1 MECFML
7 FRDIIR
13 RDLKLSIRRNTDVLT
28 GLIFFLLI
36 ALIFPLAAGTE
47 RDLLLKM
54 VGPVMLISALLASM
68 MSIQNIFKPDYI
80 NGYLEQM
87 MITTNS
93 FSALIA
99 VKIMMFWM
107 IFSMPLIVIA
117 SFIASTYYVTGFSI
131 FTVVLT
137 LLLSTLSLVNL
148 SAFAASLTLAIRY
161 PGALI
166 SLIVIPLSLPII
178 IFGSKAI
185 EYSILSMDNSGPLYF
200 LTGMMFFTCS
210 LGPLVTASA
219 IKISID

>member
-1 MECFML
+1 ML
-7 FRDIIR
+7 LRDIIR
-13 RDLKLSIRRNTDVLT
+13 RDVKISIRRSTDVLT

-47 RDLLLKM
+47 KDLLLKM

-99 VKIMMFWM
+99 VKIKMFWM

>member
-1 MECFML
+1 ML

-13 RDLKLSIRRNTDVLT
+13 RDLKISIRRSTDVLT

-68 MSIQNIFKPDYI
+68 MSIQNIFKPDYM
-80 NGYLEQM
+80 NGSLEQM

-107 IFSMPLIVIA
+107 IFSMPLILIA

>member
-1 MECFML
+1 ML
-7 FRDIIR
+7 LRDIIR
-13 RDLKLSIRRNTDVLT
+13 RDVKISIRRSTDVLT

-47 RDLLLKM
+47 KDLLLKI

-80 NGYLEQM
+80 NGSLEQM

-99 VKIMMFWM
+99 VKIMMFWI
-107 IFSMPLIVIA
+107 IFSMPLILIA
-117 SFIASTYYVTGFSI
+117 SFIASAYYVTGFSI

-137 LLLSTLSLVNL
+137 LVLSTLSLVNL
-148 SAFAASLTLAIRY
+148 SAFAASLTLAIRN
-161 PGALI
+161 PAALI

>member
-1 MECFML
+1 ML

-13 RDLKLSIRRNTDVLT
+13 RDLKLSIRRSTDVLT

-148 SAFAASLTLAIRY
+148 SAFAASLTLAIRF

>member
-1 MECFML
+1 ML
-7 FRDIIR
+7 FRDIIK
-13 RDLKLSIRRNTDVLT
+13 RDLKLSIRRSTDVLT

>member
-1 MECFML
+1 ML
-7 FRDIIR
+7 LRDIIR
-13 RDLKLSIRRNTDVLT
+13 RDVKISIRRSTDVLT

-47 RDLLLKM
+47 KDLLLKM

-80 NGYLEQM
+80 NGSLEQM

-107 IFSMPLIVIA
+107 IFSMPLILIA

>member
-1 MECFML
+1 ML
-7 FRDIIR
+7 LRDIIR
-13 RDLKLSIRRNTDVLT
+13 RDVKISIRRSTDVLT

-47 RDLLLKM
+47 KDLLLKM

-80 NGYLEQM
+80 NGSLEQM

-99 VKIMMFWM
+99 VKIMMFWI
-107 IFSMPLIVIA
+107 IFSMPLILIA
-117 SFIASTYYVTGFSI
+117 SFIASAYYVTGFSI
-131 FTVVLT
+131 FTVIRT
-137 LLLSTLSLVNL
+137 LVLSTLSLVNL
-148 SAFAASLTLAIRY
+148 SAFAASLTLAIRN

>member
-1 MECFML
+1 
-7 FRDIIR
+7 
-13 RDLKLSIRRNTDVLT
+13 
-28 GLIFFLLI
+28 
-36 ALIFPLAAGTE
+36 
-47 RDLLLKM
+47 
-54 VGPVMLISALLASM
+54 

-80 NGYLEQM
+80 NGSLEQM

-99 VKIMMFWM
+99 VKVMMFWI
-107 IFSMPLIVIA
+107 IFSMPLILIA
-117 SFIASTYYVTGFSI
+117 SFIASAYYVTGFSI

-137 LLLSTLSLVNL
+137 LVLSTLSLVNL
-148 SAFAASLTLAIRY
+148 SAFAASLTLAIRN

>member
-1 MECFML
+1 ML

-13 RDLKLSIRRNTDVLT
+13 RDLKLSIRRSTDVLT

>member
-1 MECFML
+1 ML

-13 RDLKLSIRRNTDVLT
+13 RDLKISIRRSTDVLT

-47 RDLLLKM
+47 KDLLLKM

-80 NGYLEQM
+80 NGTLEQM

-107 IFSMPLIVIA
+107 IFSMPLILMA
-117 SFIASTYYVTGFSI
+117 CFIVSTYYVEGFSM

-137 LLLSTLSLVNL
+137 LILSTLSLVNL
-148 SAFAASLTLAIRY
+148 SAFAASLTLAIRN

-166 SLIVIPLSLPII
+166 SIIVIP
-178 IFGSKAI
+178 
-185 EYSILSMDNSGPLYF
+185 
-200 LTGMMFFTCS
+200 
-210 LGPLVTASA
+210 
-219 IKISID
+219 

>member
-1 MECFML
+1 
-7 FRDIIR
+7 
-13 RDLKLSIRRNTDVLT
+13 
-28 GLIFFLLI
+28 
-36 ALIFPLAAGTE
+36 
-47 RDLLLKM
+47 
-54 VGPVMLISALLASM
+54 MLISALLASM

>member
-1 MECFML
+1 ML

-13 RDLKLSIRRNTDVLT
+13 RDLKLSIRRSTDVLT

-80 NGYLEQM
+80 NGSLEQM

>member
-1 MECFML
+1 ML

-148 SAFAASLTLAIRY
+148 SAFAASLTLAIRF

>member
-1 MECFML
+1 ML

>member
-1 MECFML
+1 ML

-13 RDLKLSIRRNTDVLT
+13 RDLKISIRRSTDVLT

-54 VGPVMLISALLASM
+54 IGPVMLISALLASM

>member
-13 RDLKLSIRRNTDVLT
+13 RDLKLSIRRSTDVLT

>member
-1 MECFML
+1 
-7 FRDIIR
+7 
-13 RDLKLSIRRNTDVLT
+13 
-28 GLIFFLLI
+28 
-36 ALIFPLAAGTE
+36 
-47 RDLLLKM
+47 
-54 VGPVMLISALLASM
+54 MLISALLASM
-68 MSIQNIFKPDYI
+68 MSIQNVFKPDYI
-80 NGYLEQM
+80 NGSLEQM

-107 IFSMPLIVIA
+107 IFCMPLILIS

-137 LLLSTLSLVNL
+137 LILSTLSLVNL
-148 SAFAASLTLAIRY
+148 SAFAASLTLAIRN

-185 EYSILSMDNSGPLYF
+185 EYSILSMDNSGSLYF

>member
-1 MECFML
+1 ML

-13 RDLKLSIRRNTDVLT
+13 RDLKISIRRSTDVLT

-47 RDLLLKM
+47 KDLLLKM
-54 VGPVMLISALLASM
+54 VGPVMLISALLASLASM

-80 NGYLEQM
+80 NGTLEQM

-107 IFSMPLIVIA
+107 IFSMPLILMA
-117 SFIASTYYVTGFSI
+117 CFIVSTYYVEGFSM

-137 LLLSTLSLVNL
+137 LILSTLSLVNL
-148 SAFAASLTLAIRY
+148 SAFAASLTLAIRN

-166 SLIVIPLSLPII
+166 SIIVIPLSLPII

-185 EYSILSMDNSGPLYF
+185 ELSIVSMDNSGPLYF

-210 LGPLVTASA
+210 LGPVVTASA

>member
-1 MECFML
+1 ML

-13 RDLKLSIRRNTDVLT
+13 RDLKISIRRSTDVLT

-54 VGPVMLISALLASM
+54 IGPVMLISALLASM
-68 MSIQNIFKPDYI
+68 MSIQNVFKPDYI
-80 NGYLEQM
+80 NGSLEQM

>member
-1 MECFML
+1 
-7 FRDIIR
+7 
-13 RDLKLSIRRNTDVLT
+13 
-28 GLIFFLLI
+28 
-36 ALIFPLAAGTE
+36 
-47 RDLLLKM
+47 
-54 VGPVMLISALLASM
+54 
-68 MSIQNIFKPDYI
+68 
-80 NGYLEQM
+80 

-99 VKIMMFWM
+99 VKIMMFWI
-107 IFSMPLIVIA
+107 IFSMPLILIA
-117 SFIASTYYVTGFSI
+117 SFIASAYYVTGFSI
-131 FTVVLT
+131 FTVILT
-137 LLLSTLSLVNL
+137 LVLSTLSLVNL
-148 SAFAASLTLAIRY
+148 SAFAASLTLAIRN

-219 IKISID
+219 IPISID

>member
-1 MECFML
+1 ML
-7 FRDIIR
+7 LRDIIR
-13 RDLKLSIRRNTDVLT
+13 RDVKISIRRSTDVLT

-47 RDLLLKM
+47 KDLLLKM

-68 MSIQNIFKPDYI
+68 MSIQNIFKPDYM
-80 NGYLEQM
+80 NGSLEQM

-107 IFSMPLIVIA
+107 IFSMPLILIA

>member
-1 MECFML
+1 
-7 FRDIIR
+7 
-13 RDLKLSIRRNTDVLT
+13 
-28 GLIFFLLI
+28 
-36 ALIFPLAAGTE
+36 
-47 RDLLLKM
+47 
-54 VGPVMLISALLASM
+54 MLISALLASM

-80 NGYLEQM
+80 NGTLEQM

-107 IFSMPLIVIA
+107 IFSMPLILMA
-117 SFIASTYYVTGFSI
+117 CFIVSTYYVEGFSM

-137 LLLSTLSLVNL
+137 LILSTLSLVNL
-148 SAFAASLTLAIRY
+148 SAFAASLTLAIRN

-166 SLIVIPLSLPII
+166 SIIVIPLSLPII

-185 EYSILSMDNSGPLYF
+185 ELSIVSMDNSGPLYF

-210 LGPLVTASA
+210 LGPVVTASA

>member
-1 MECFML
+1 ML

-13 RDLKLSIRRNTDVLT
+13 RDLKLSIRRSTDVLT

-107 IFSMPLIVIA
+107 IFSMPLILIA